1 MGIKSTLMNLFNKKK
16 VYRNKKVMV
25 KDCDLDISINDE
37 KLLVTLGQWMS
48 VLPDSVKTGGNG
60 CYIYSPLS
68 VDDFLKRF
76 EVSSEQ
82 EEEIRKRF
90 AYMLTS
96 VGMDDDDFGV
106 IECFDEE
113 ELTFKGEFF
122 KQDYSYDFQITWGS
136 FMDQCPQ
143 LRVTDGDKNYRYDYI
158 GATDERPDTLRLETY
173 TNKADKDH
181 TFYHYESEYRYIG
194 RVYNDDYKVD
204 FEVEYPQSLN
214 NPDENPY
221 IDEVLVESVLLC
233 VKFPVDIQ
241 LLCKRLSEAFKCDAS
256 MFPTISIIVDKKEK
270 DKKEYVVTD
279 KVVLKNGEFHEFV
292 ITKNGKRIAVDKF
305 DNWSV
310 KNNSYRV
317 AGNADNHVSYNINDV
332 VMDDCKELCDI
343 PALIESE
350 SHEAKEAKGIA
361 LTLMQKKKSN

>member
-1 MGIKSTLMNLFNKKK
+1 MF
-16 VYRNKKVMV
+16 
-25 KDCDLDISINDE
+25 
-37 KLLVTLGQWMS
+37 
-48 VLPDSVKTGGNG
+48 
-60 CYIYSPLS
+60 
-68 VDDFLKRF
+68 
-76 EVSSEQ
+76 
-82 EEEIRKRF
+82 
-90 AYMLTS
+90 
-96 VGMDDDDFGV
+96 
-106 IECFDEE
+106 
-113 ELTFKGEFF
+113 
-122 KQDYSYDFQITWGS
+122 
-136 FMDQCPQ
+136 
-143 LRVTDGDKNYRYDYI
+143 
-158 GATDERPDTLRLETY
+158 
-173 TNKADKDH
+173 
-181 TFYHYESEYRYIG
+181 
-194 RVYNDDYKVD
+194 
-204 FEVEYPQSLN
+204 
-214 NPDENPY
+214 
-221 IDEVLVESVLLC
+221 ESVLLC

-241 LLCKRLSEAFKCDAS
+241 LLCKRLSEAFKCDTS

-317 AGNADNHVSYNINDV
+317 AGNAENHVSYNVNDV